1 MGSAMRLLVVS
12 KMAPWPPDSGG
23 RVRLWNLLRR
33 LSARAEVMVV
43 AFGEDPRAV
52 NQARAAG
59 FNLLLVPPPKRPSGV
74 IGLLRR
80 VAGSLCG
87 PPTEVRHWE
96 SHAMTQALAEAVD
109 AFRPDLLQIE
119 FYQMLPYG
127 VEWVSHLPVSLT
139 VHDIGWVPVQR
150 AASLSGGL
158 RRVYLAGQAR
168 RTRRF
173 EVAGYNRLH
182 AVWAMSE
189 LDASVLH
196 EAGVRCPSRV
206 IPNGVA
212 VDEIAV
218 VSAGNRSP
226 RALFVGS
233 ARHMPNIDA
242 LQWYLTQV
250 HPLVRSSVSQYTLD
264 VVGISKRQFPGPHPE
279 GVEWHGVVPDVAPH
293 YELASVAV
301 APLRVGGG
309 TRIKILEAMAYG
321 VPVVSTSV
329 GVEGIQAEAAVHY
342 TLADDPQVFAAA
354 VCDLMT
360 ESGQEMSS
368 RARELVETRYSW
380 DSVVNAQIAGY
391 SALLKESRRNA

>member
-1 MGSAMRLLVVS
+1 MRVLVVS

-33 LSARAEVMVV
+33 LSAHAEVMVV
-43 AFGEDPRAV
+43 AFGEDDRAV
-52 NQARAAG
+52 DQARAAG
-59 FNLLLVPPPKRPSGV
+59 FDLLLVPPPKRPSGV

-80 VAGSLCG
+80 VAGSLWG
-87 PPTEVRHWE
+87 PPTEVAHWK
-96 SHAMTQALAEAVD
+96 SDAMTQALAEAVD
-109 AFRPDLLQIE
+109 AFRPDLLQVE
-119 FYQMLPYG
+119 FYQMLQYG
-127 VEWVSHLPVSLT
+127 LEWVSHLPVSLT
-139 VHDIGWVPVQR
+139 VIDIGWVPVHR
-150 AASLSGGL
+150 AARLSEGL
-158 RRVYLAGQAR
+158 KRVYLARQAR

-173 EVAGYNRLH
+173 EVAGYNRLR
-182 AVWAMSE
+182 AVWVMSE
-189 LDASVLH
+189 LDASVLQS
-196 EAGVRCPSRV
+196 AGVRCPSRV

-218 VSAGNRSP
+218 VSAGDGSP

-233 ARHMPNIDA
+233 ARHMPNVDA

-250 HPLVRSSVSQYTLD
+250 HPLVRSAVSKYTLD
-264 VVGISKRQFPGPHPE
+264 VVGMSERQFPGPHPE

-293 YELASVAV
+293 YDLASVVV

-329 GVEGIQAEAAVHY
+329 GIEGIQADTGIHY

-354 VCDLMT
+354 VCDLVT
-360 ESGQEMSS
+360 GSGREMSS
-368 RARELVETRYSW
+368 RARELVETQYSW

-391 SALLKESRRNA
+391 SALLKEGKRGA